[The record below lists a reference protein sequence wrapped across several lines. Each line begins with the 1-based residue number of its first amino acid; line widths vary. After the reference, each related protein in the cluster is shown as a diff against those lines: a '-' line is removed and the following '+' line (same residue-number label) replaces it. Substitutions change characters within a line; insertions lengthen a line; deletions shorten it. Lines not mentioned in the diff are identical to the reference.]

1 MALSAQAGGRVPRDT
16 AASRAAT
23 WAFGG
28 VPHRDAGLARKF
40 RSPSGSIKIIDGY
53 NKSDFVP
60 VPPISIP
67 GGVMKVEQ
75 RPTDSKPKE
84 ALTDKATL
92 LKLYKEMLLI
102 RRFEEKTAEMY
113 QAAKVGG
120 FCHLNIGEE
129 ATIVGTISALREDD
143 YLYSTYREHGH
154 ALAKGID
161 ANAVMA
167 ELFGKETGT
176 SKGRG
181 GSMHL
186 FSQEH
191 RFYGGYAIVG
201 QALPIAC
208 GTGYAINY
216 KQGDEIVM
224 SVFGDGATNI
234 GAFHESLNV
243 AKLWHLPI
251 VFVCVNNLYGM
262 GTAVN
267 RASAV
272 TEIWKKACAFDM
284 TGERVDGMDV
294 LAVRR
299 GTHQLVALAREKH
312 EPSLLECVTYRYRGH
327 SMSDPD
333 TYRGKDEI
341 KEWQTRDPILTL
353 GEQMKRQKMLTDAD
367 IEKLDDEVTTQVE
380 DAVKFAEDSPEP
392 DPKELYRDV
401 YVEEGAA

>member
-1 MALSAQAGGRVPRDT
+1 
-16 AASRAAT
+16 
-23 WAFGG
+23 
-28 VPHRDAGLARKF
+28 
-40 RSPSGSIKIIDGY
+40 
-53 NKSDFVP
+53 
-60 VPPISIP
+60 
-67 GGVMKVEQ
+67 MKVEQ
-75 RPTDSKPKE
+75 RAAESRSKAALSDKE
-84 ALTDKATL
+84 TL
-92 LKLYKEMLLI
+92 LGLYREMLLI

-113 QAAKVGG
+113 QAAKIGG
-120 FCHLNIGEE
+120 FVHLNIGEE
-129 ATIVGTISALREDD
+129 ATIVGTISPLRPKD
-143 YLYSTYREHGH
+143 YVYSTYREHGH
-154 ALAKGID
+154 AIAKGID
-161 ANAVMA
+161 PRAVMA

-176 SKGRG
+176 SHGRG

-201 QALPIAC
+201 EALPIAC

-216 KQGDEIVM
+216 RGTDEVVM
-224 SVFGDGATNI
+224 SIFGDGATNI

-267 RASAV
+267 RASAI
-272 TEIWKKACAFDM
+272 TEIWKKACAYDM

-299 GTHQLVALAREKH
+299 ITDQLVAQAREKH

-333 TYRGKDEI
+333 TYRGKEEI
-341 KEWQTRDPILTL
+341 KEWQTRDAILGL
-353 GEQMKRQKMLTDAD
+353 GEHMKKQKMVG
-367 IEKLDDEVTTQVE
+367 DDELQRIDEEVSAQVE
-380 DAVKFAEDSPEP
+380 DAVKFAEESPEP
-392 DPKELYRDV
+392 DPKDLYRDV
-401 YVEEGAA
+401 YADEAAS

>member
-1 MALSAQAGGRVPRDT
+1 
-16 AASRAAT
+16 
-23 WAFGG
+23 
-28 VPHRDAGLARKF
+28 
-40 RSPSGSIKIIDGY
+40 
-53 NKSDFVP
+53 
-60 VPPISIP
+60 
-67 GGVMKVEQ
+67 MKVEE
-75 RPTDSKPKE
+75 RPATSPSKDS
-84 ALTDKATL
+84 LTDKASL
-92 LKLYKEMLLI
+92 LKLYREMLLI

-113 QAAKVGG
+113 QAAKIGG

-129 ATIVGTISALREDD
+129 ATIVGTISALRPKD
-143 YLYSTYREHGH
+143 YVYSTYREHGH
-154 ALAKGID
+154 AIAKGVD
-161 ANAVMA
+161 PNAVMA

-176 SKGRG
+176 SRGRG

-201 QALPIAC
+201 QSLPIAC
-208 GTGYAINY
+208 GSAYAINY
-216 KQGDEIVM
+216 EEKDEVVM
-224 SVFGDGATNI
+224 SIFGDGATNI

-262 GTAVN
+262 GTAVS

-272 TEIWKKACAFDM
+272 TEIWKKACAYDM

-299 GTHQLVALAREKH
+299 ITDQLVDQAREKH

-333 TYRGKDEI
+333 TYRGKDEV
-341 KEWQTRDPILTL
+341 KDWQSRDGILSL
-353 GEQMKRQKMLTDAD
+353 AESMKKQKML
-367 IEKLDDEVTTQVE
+367 DDQELQRIDEEITAQVE
-380 DAVKFAEDSPEP
+380 AAVKFADESPEP
-392 DPKELYRDV
+392 DPKDLYRDV
-401 YVEEGAA
+401 YADAVAS

>member
-1 MALSAQAGGRVPRDT
+1 
-16 AASRAAT
+16 
-23 WAFGG
+23 
-28 VPHRDAGLARKF
+28 
-40 RSPSGSIKIIDGY
+40 
-53 NKSDFVP
+53 
-60 VPPISIP
+60 
-67 GGVMKVEQ
+67 
-75 RPTDSKPKE
+75 
-84 ALTDKATL
+84 
-92 LKLYKEMLLI
+92 
-102 RRFEEKTAEMY
+102 
-113 QAAKVGG
+113 
-120 FCHLNIGEE
+120 
-129 ATIVGTISALREDD
+129 
-143 YLYSTYREHGH
+143 
-154 ALAKGID
+154 
-161 ANAVMA
+161 MA

-176 SKGRG
+176 SHGRG

-208 GTGYAINY
+208 GSAYAINY
-216 KQGDEIVM
+216 EEKDEVVM
-224 SVFGDGATNI
+224 SIFGDGATNI

-272 TEIWKKACAFDM
+272 TEIWKKACAYDM

-299 GTHQLVALAREKH
+299 ITDQLVAQAREQH

-341 KEWQTRDPILTL
+341 KEWQTRDAILGL
-353 GEQMKRQKMLTDAD
+353 GDYMKQQKML
-367 IEKLDDEVTTQVE
+367 DDQEIQKIDEEVTAQVE
-380 DAVKFAEDSPEP
+380 ESVKFAEESPEP
-392 DPKELYRDV
+392 DPKDLYRDV
-401 YVEEGAA
+401 YADEVAS

>member
-1 MALSAQAGGRVPRDT
+1 
-16 AASRAAT
+16 
-23 WAFGG
+23 
-28 VPHRDAGLARKF
+28 
-40 RSPSGSIKIIDGY
+40 
-53 NKSDFVP
+53 
-60 VPPISIP
+60 
-67 GGVMKVEQ
+67 MKVEQ
-75 RPTDSKPKE
+75 RPAGSPAKE

-92 LKLYKEMLLI
+92 LKLYREMLLI

-113 QAAKVGG
+113 QAAKIGG
-120 FCHLNIGEE
+120 FCPLNIGEE
-129 ATIVGTISALREDD
+129 ATIVGTISALRPED
-143 YLYSTYREHGH
+143 YVYSTYREHGH
-154 ALAKGID
+154 AIAKGID
-161 ANAVMA
+161 PTAVMA

-176 SKGRG
+176 SHGRG

-186 FSQEH
+186 FSQAH

-208 GTGYAINY
+208 GSAYAINY
-216 KQGDEIVM
+216 EEKDEVVM
-224 SVFGDGATNI
+224 SIFGDGATNI

-262 GTAVN
+262 GTSVS

-272 TEIWKKACAFDM
+272 TEIWKKACAYDM

-299 GTHQLVALAREKH
+299 ITDQLVAQAREKH

-333 TYRGKDEI
+333 NYRGKDEI
-341 KEWQTRDPILTL
+341 KEWQTRDAILSL
-353 GEQMKRQKMLTDAD
+353 GDYMKKQKML
-367 IEKLDDEVTTQVE
+367 DDQEIQKIDEEVTAQVE
-380 DAVKFAEDSPEP
+380 EAVQFAEESPEP
-392 DPKELYRDV
+392 DPKDLYRDV
-401 YVEEGAA
+401 YADEVAS

>member
-1 MALSAQAGGRVPRDT
+1 
-16 AASRAAT
+16 
-23 WAFGG
+23 
-28 VPHRDAGLARKF
+28 
-40 RSPSGSIKIIDGY
+40 
-53 NKSDFVP
+53 
-60 VPPISIP
+60 
-67 GGVMKVEQ
+67 MKVEQ
-75 RPTDSKPKE
+75 RPAGSPAKE

-92 LKLYKEMLLI
+92 LKLYREMLLI

-113 QAAKVGG
+113 QAAKIGG

-129 ATIVGTISALREDD
+129 ATIVGTISALRPED
-143 YLYSTYREHGH
+143 YVYSTYREHGH
-154 ALAKGID
+154 AIAKGID
-161 ANAVMA
+161 PTAVMA

-176 SKGRG
+176 SHGRG

-186 FSQEH
+186 FSQAH

-208 GTGYAINY
+208 GSAYAINY
-216 KQGDEIVM
+216 EEKDEVVM
-224 SVFGDGATNI
+224 SIFGDGATNI

-262 GTAVN
+262 GTSVS

-272 TEIWKKACAFDM
+272 TEIWKKACAYDM

-299 GTHQLVALAREKH
+299 ITDQLVAQAREKH

-333 TYRGKDEI
+333 NYRGKDEI
-341 KEWQTRDPILTL
+341 KEWQTRDAILSL
-353 GEQMKRQKMLTDAD
+353 GDYMKKQKML
-367 IEKLDDEVTTQVE
+367 DDPEIQKIDEEVTAQVE
-380 DAVKFAEDSPEP
+380 DAVKFAEESPEP
-392 DPKELYRDV
+392 DPKDLYRDV
-401 YVEEGAA
+401 YADQVAS

>member
-1 MALSAQAGGRVPRDT
+1 
-16 AASRAAT
+16 
-23 WAFGG
+23 
-28 VPHRDAGLARKF
+28 
-40 RSPSGSIKIIDGY
+40 
-53 NKSDFVP
+53 
-60 VPPISIP
+60 
-67 GGVMKVEQ
+67 MKVEQ
-75 RPTDSKPKE
+75 RTTEGRTKTVLS
-84 ALTDKATL
+84 DKDTL
-92 LKLYKEMLLI
+92 LKLYREMLLI

-113 QAAKVGG
+113 QAAKIGG

-129 ATIVGTISALREDD
+129 ATIVGTISALRPKD
-143 YLYSTYREHGH
+143 YVYSTYREHGH
-154 ALAKGID
+154 ALAKGLD
-161 ANAVMA
+161 PRAVMA

-176 SKGRG
+176 SHGRG

-208 GTGYAINY
+208 GSGYAINY
-216 KQGDEIVM
+216 QGTDEVVM
-224 SVFGDGATNI
+224 SIFGDGATNI
-234 GAFHESLNV
+234 GAFHEALNV

-272 TEIWKKACAFDM
+272 TEIWKKACAYDM

-299 GTHQLVALAREKH
+299 ITDQLVAQAREKH

-333 TYRGKDEI
+333 TYRGKD
-341 KEWQTRDPILTL
+341 
-353 GEQMKRQKMLTDAD
+353 
-367 IEKLDDEVTTQVE
+367 
-380 DAVKFAEDSPEP
+380 
-392 DPKELYRDV
+392 
-401 YVEEGAA
+401 

>member
-1 MALSAQAGGRVPRDT
+1 MKVQQRAAESRSKAALSD
-16 AASRAAT
+16 
-23 WAFGG
+23 
-28 VPHRDAGLARKF
+28 
-40 RSPSGSIKIIDGY
+40 
-53 NKSDFVP
+53 
-60 VPPISIP
+60 
-67 GGVMKVEQ
+67 
-75 RPTDSKPKE
+75 KE
-84 ALTDKATL
+84 PL
-92 LKLYKEMLLI
+92 LKLYREMLLI

-113 QAAKVGG
+113 QAAKIGG

-129 ATIVGTISALREDD
+129 ATIVGTISALRPAD
-143 YLYSTYREHGH
+143 YVYSTYREHGH
-154 ALAKGID
+154 ALAKGLD
-161 ANAVMA
+161 PKAVMA

-176 SKGRG
+176 SHGRG

-208 GTGYAINY
+208 GSAYSINY
-216 KQGDEIVM
+216 QGTDEVVM
-224 SVFGDGATNI
+224 SIFGDGATNI

-272 TEIWKKACAFDM
+272 TEIWKKACAYDM

-299 GTHQLVALAREKH
+299 ITDQLLAQAREKH

-341 KEWQTRDPILTL
+341 KEWQTRDAILSL
-353 GEQMKRQKMLTDAD
+353 GEHLKKQKMLTDD
-367 IEKLDDEVTTQVE
+367 EIHRIDEEVTAQVE
-380 DAVKFAEDSPEP
+380 DAVKYAEESPDP
-392 DPKELYRDV
+392 DPKDLYRDV
-401 YVEEGAA
+401 YAGEAAS

>member
-1 MALSAQAGGRVPRDT
+1 
-16 AASRAAT
+16 
-23 WAFGG
+23 
-28 VPHRDAGLARKF
+28 
-40 RSPSGSIKIIDGY
+40 
-53 NKSDFVP
+53 
-60 VPPISIP
+60 
-67 GGVMKVEQ
+67 MKVEQ
-75 RPTDSKPKE
+75 RPAASLSKDT
-84 ALTDKATL
+84 LTDKARL
-92 LKLYKEMLLI
+92 LKLYREMLLI

-113 QAAKVGG
+113 QAAKIGG

-129 ATIVGTISALREDD
+129 ATIVGTISALRPQD
-143 YLYSTYREHGH
+143 YVYSTYREHGH
-154 ALAKGID
+154 ALAKGVD
-161 ANAVMA
+161 PNAVMA

-176 SKGRG
+176 SHGRG

-186 FSQEH
+186 FSQQH

-201 QALPIAC
+201 QSLPIAC
-208 GTGYAINY
+208 GSAYAINY
-216 KQGDEIVM
+216 EEKDEVVM
-224 SVFGDGATNI
+224 SIFGDGATNI

-272 TEIWKKACAFDM
+272 TEIWKKACAYDM

-299 GTHQLVALAREKH
+299 ITDQLVAQAREKH

-341 KEWQTRDPILTL
+341 KEWQARDAILSL
-353 GEQMKRQKMLTDAD
+353 GDYLKKQKML
-367 IEKLDDEVTTQVE
+367 DDQQLQKIDEEVSAQVE
-380 DAVKFAEDSPEP
+380 EAVKFAEESPDP
-392 DPKELYRDV
+392 DPKDLYRDV
-401 YVEEGAA
+401 YADEVAS

>member
-1 MALSAQAGGRVPRDT
+1 M
-16 AASRAAT
+16 
-23 WAFGG
+23 
-28 VPHRDAGLARKF
+28 
-40 RSPSGSIKIIDGY
+40 
-53 NKSDFVP
+53 
-60 VPPISIP
+60 
-67 GGVMKVEQ
+67 MKVEQ
-75 RPTDSKPKE
+75 RPAASSSKDT
-84 ALTDKATL
+84 LTDKASLLTL
-92 LKLYKEMLLI
+92 YREMLLI

-113 QAAKVGG
+113 QAAKIGG

-129 ATIVGTISALREDD
+129 ATIVGSISALRPQD
-143 YLYSTYREHGH
+143 YVYSTYREHGH
-154 ALAKGID
+154 ALAKGVD
-161 ANAVMA
+161 PNAVMA

-176 SKGRG
+176 SHGRG

-208 GTGYAINY
+208 GSAYAINY
-216 KQGDEIVM
+216 EEKDEVVM
-224 SVFGDGATNI
+224 SIFGDGATNI

-272 TEIWKKACAFDM
+272 TEIWKKACAYDM

-299 GTHQLVALAREKH
+299 ITDQLVAQAREKH

-341 KEWQTRDPILTL
+341 KEWQTRDAILSL
-353 GEQMKRQKMLTDAD
+353 GDYMKKQKMIDDQQLQ
-367 IEKLDDEVTTQVE
+367 KLDGEVIAQVE
-380 DAVKFAEDSPEP
+380 EAVKFAEESPEP
-392 DPKELYRDV
+392 DPKDLYRDV
-401 YVEEGAA
+401 YAGEVAS

>member
-1 MALSAQAGGRVPRDT
+1 
-16 AASRAAT
+16 
-23 WAFGG
+23 
-28 VPHRDAGLARKF
+28 
-40 RSPSGSIKIIDGY
+40 
-53 NKSDFVP
+53 
-60 VPPISIP
+60 
-67 GGVMKVEQ
+67 MKVEQ
-75 RPTDSKPKE
+75 RPAASPSEDT
-84 ALTDKATL
+84 LTDKASL
-92 LKLYKEMLLI
+92 LKLYREMVLI

-113 QAAKVGG
+113 QAAKIGG

-129 ATIVGTISALREDD
+129 ATIIGTISALRPQD
-143 YLYSTYREHGH
+143 YVYSTYREHGH
-154 ALAKGID
+154 ALAKGVD
-161 ANAVMA
+161 PNAVMA

-176 SKGRG
+176 SHGRG

-201 QALPIAC
+201 QSLPIAC
-208 GTGYAINY
+208 GSAYAINY
-216 KQGDEIVM
+216 QDKDEVVM
-224 SVFGDGATNI
+224 SIFGDGATNI

-272 TEIWKKACAFDM
+272 TEIWKKACAYDM

-299 GTHQLVALAREKH
+299 ITDQLVAQAREKH

-341 KEWQTRDPILTL
+341 KEWQARDAILSL
-353 GEQMKRQKMLTDAD
+353 GDYLKKQKML
-367 IEKLDDEVTTQVE
+367 DDQQLQKIDEEVSAQVE
-380 DAVKFAEDSPEP
+380 EAVKFAEESPDP
-392 DPKELYRDV
+392 DPKDLYRDV
-401 YVEEGAA
+401 YADEVAS

>member
-1 MALSAQAGGRVPRDT
+1 
-16 AASRAAT
+16 
-23 WAFGG
+23 
-28 VPHRDAGLARKF
+28 
-40 RSPSGSIKIIDGY
+40 
-53 NKSDFVP
+53 
-60 VPPISIP
+60 
-67 GGVMKVEQ
+67 MKVEQ
-75 RPTDSKPKE
+75 RATEGRLKTVLS
-84 ALTDKATL
+84 DKDTL
-92 LKLYKEMLLI
+92 LSLYREMLLI

-113 QAAKVGG
+113 QAAKIGG
-120 FCHLNIGEE
+120 FSHLNIGEE
-129 ATIVGTISALREDD
+129 ATIVGAISALRPKD
-143 YLYSTYREHGH
+143 YVYSTYREHGH
-154 ALAKGID
+154 AIAKGID
-161 ANAVMA
+161 PKAVMA

-176 SKGRG
+176 SHGRG

-201 QALPIAC
+201 EALPIAC
-208 GTGYAINY
+208 GSAYAINY
-216 KQGDEIVM
+216 QGTDEVVM
-224 SVFGDGATNI
+224 STFGDGATNI

-272 TEIWKKACAFDM
+272 TELWKKACAYDM

-299 GTHQLVALAREKH
+299 ITDQLVAQARQQH

-341 KEWQTRDPILTL
+341 KEWQARDAIQNL
-353 GEQMKRQKMLTDAD
+353 GEHMKGQQMVSDEQLQRID
-367 IEKLDDEVTTQVE
+367 EEVTAQVDE
-380 DAVKFAEDSPEP
+380 AVKFAEESPEP
-392 DPKELYRDV
+392 DPKDLYRDV
-401 YVEEGAA
+401 YADEVAS

>member
-1 MALSAQAGGRVPRDT
+1 
-16 AASRAAT
+16 
-23 WAFGG
+23 
-28 VPHRDAGLARKF
+28 
-40 RSPSGSIKIIDGY
+40 
-53 NKSDFVP
+53 
-60 VPPISIP
+60 
-67 GGVMKVEQ
+67 MKVEQ
-75 RPTDSKPKE
+75 RPPASPSKDV
-84 ALTDKATL
+84 LTDKATL
-92 LKLYKEMLLI
+92 LTLYREMLLI

-113 QAAKVGG
+113 QAAKIGG

-129 ATIVGTISALREDD
+129 ATIVGTISALRPKD
-143 YLYSTYREHGH
+143 YVYSTYREHGH
-154 ALAKGID
+154 ALAKGVD
-161 ANAVMA
+161 PNAVMA

-176 SKGRG
+176 SHGRG

-208 GTGYAINY
+208 GSAYAINY
-216 KQGDEIVM
+216 EEKDEVVM
-224 SVFGDGATNI
+224 SIFGDGATNI

-272 TEIWKKACAFDM
+272 TEIWKKACAYDM

-299 GTHQLVALAREKH
+299 ITDQLVAQAREKH

-341 KEWQTRDPILTL
+341 KEWQTRDAILSL
-353 GEQMKRQKMLTDAD
+353 GDHMKKQKML
-367 IEKLDDEVTTQVE
+367 DDQAIQKIDEEVTAQVE
-380 DAVKFAEDSPEP
+380 EAVKFAEESPDP
-392 DPKELYRDV
+392 DPKDLYRDV
-401 YVEEGAA
+401 YADEVAS

>member
-1 MALSAQAGGRVPRDT
+1 
-16 AASRAAT
+16 
-23 WAFGG
+23 
-28 VPHRDAGLARKF
+28 
-40 RSPSGSIKIIDGY
+40 
-53 NKSDFVP
+53 
-60 VPPISIP
+60 
-67 GGVMKVEQ
+67 MKVEE
-75 RPTDSKPKE
+75 RAADSKSKSG
-84 ALTDKATL
+84 LTDKPTL
-92 LKLYKEMLLI
+92 LKLYREMLLI

-113 QAAKVGG
+113 QKARIGG

-129 ATIVGTISALREDD
+129 ATIVGTISALRKED

-154 ALAKGID
+154 ALAKGIE

-176 SKGRG
+176 SRGRG

-208 GTGYAINY
+208 GSGYAINY
-216 KQGDEIVM
+216 KGTDEIVM

-234 GAFHESLNV
+234 GGFHEALNV

-272 TEIWKKACAFDM
+272 TEIWKKACAYDM

-299 GTHQLVALAREKH
+299 VTDQLVEQARERH

-341 KEWQTRDPILTL
+341 KEWQGRDPILSL
-353 GEQMKRQKMLTDAD
+353 GEHMKREKMLTDQEIQKID
-367 IEKLDDEVTTQVE
+367 EEVTGSVE
-380 DAVKFAEDSPEP
+380 QAVKFAEESPEP
-392 DPKELYRDV
+392 AAKDLFRDV
-401 YVEEGAA
+401 YAEGAA